1 MTFTWKVPNFR
12 NLADNMHPAVGIKSP
27 LFSSLRHSDSV
38 NELRNITSRF
48 CDVILRDDK
57 FTSCDHNVN
66 NMRFEFYVVK

>member
-1 MTFTWKVPNFR
+1 MFARLKCAQSV
-12 NLADNMHPAVGIKSP
+12 L
-27 LFSSLRHSDSV
+27 SSNERHTNIVILPSDSV